1 MNPGLRGRIAA
12 AVFLTAAVA
21 LAVAAFGLLSPL
33 EHKLRSQQVRDLVTA
48 AVQSRPSFSEFDET
62 DPAALRATLRRRV
75 RRVAT
80 GTGARVALLDA
91 QRRVIVNTDPDAR
104 DGFKDVPPALRTDR
118 AVRRIVG
125 GDSRPEAR
133 VAVRV
138 SIEGNPYVLAL
149 RKPLTEQRAAVT
161 EVERAFATAALA
173 ALAVTILV
181 AGAFAA
187 TVGRRVRRL
196 RAAVLKFG
204 IDDRDDLPDDRA
216 GDEVGDLSRAF
227 GDMAR
232 RLQREEAVRREF
244 VATAS
249 HELRTPLMTLQGRL
263 EMLADDLAQPQP
275 DLGDG
280 RRQLAE
286 ARDQAGRLGRLAAD
300 LLDLSR
306 LNADVTLRHEPVDLA
321 ELGRAVAAEFSLKAD
336 AQQRELVT
344 DLEPVYVLGDPTACA
359 RVARVLLD
367 NAFRY
372 SVPGTAIYLRV
383 GEENGQCCMSVRDS
397 GPGIPAADRERIFER
412 FARGAGTNPSG

>member
-104 DGFKDVPPALRTDR
+104 DGFKDVPPALRSDR

-149 RKPLTEQRAAVT
+149 RKPLTEQLRRRHRGRA
-161 EVERAFATAALA
+161 
-173 ALAVTILV
+173 
-181 AGAFAA
+181 
-187 TVGRRVRRL
+187 RVRHR
-196 RAAVLKFG
+196 G
-204 IDDRDDLPDDRA
+204 
-216 GDEVGDLSRAF
+216 
-227 GDMAR
+227 AR
-232 RLQREEAVRREF
+232 RA
-244 VATAS
+244 
-249 HELRTPLMTLQGRL
+249 
-263 EMLADDLAQPQP
+263 
-275 DLGDG
+275 
-280 RRQLAE
+280 
-286 ARDQAGRLGRLAAD
+286 
-300 LLDLSR
+300 
-306 LNADVTLRHEPVDLA
+306 
-321 ELGRAVAAEFSLKAD
+321 
-336 AQQRELVT
+336 
-344 DLEPVYVLGDPTACA
+344 
-359 RVARVLLD
+359 
-367 NAFRY
+367 
-372 SVPGTAIYLRV
+372 
-383 GEENGQCCMSVRDS
+383 
-397 GPGIPAADRERIFER
+397 
-412 FARGAGTNPSG
+412 